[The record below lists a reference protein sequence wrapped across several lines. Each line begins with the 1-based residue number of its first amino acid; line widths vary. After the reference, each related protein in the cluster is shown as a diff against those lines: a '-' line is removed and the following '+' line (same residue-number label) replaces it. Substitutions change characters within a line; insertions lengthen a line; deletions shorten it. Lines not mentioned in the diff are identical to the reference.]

1 MSVYCVS
8 YDLNTP
14 GQEYN
19 DLNEELK
26 NSQSWWHFLT
36 STWLIY
42 TSESSQQL
50 SDRLRAHLDDND
62 NLMVIRVTANY
73 AGWLPEEAWEWMR
86 EHIR

>member
-14 GQEYN
+14 GQKYN
-19 DLNEELK
+19 DLHEELK
-26 NSQSWWHFLT
+26 SSPSWWHYLT

-42 TSESSQQL
+42 TNESSQQL

-62 NLMVIRVTANY
+62 NLMVIRVTADY
-73 AGWLPEEAWEWMR
+73 AGLLPEEAWKWMR